1 LRLRNETTDTPLAA
15 EVASIARDKTLRSA
29 TAGAE
34 ADKPSRAVQRYRGPR
49 NPRREEGGK
58 TNMSAPNS
66 CIDPRQMRN

>member
-1 LRLRNETTDTPLAA
+1 LDVANGTTDTPLPA
-15 EVASIARDKTLRSA
+15 EVASIAADQALHS
-29 TAGAE
+29 TAADAK

-66 CIDPRQMRN
+66 CIDLRI